1 MSTIDLQKRIK
12 YNKSKKKKKKKKKK
26 TKITIDRDNGVYVA
40 VILLVLIGLLLVFTS
55 SSYYAFYEQGDLYFF
70 IKKQAIWAVIGLGF
84 MSFFARVD
92 YHFLRKLTWPLAIGT
107 LGLLVLVLAIGK
119 EINGAK
125 RWLEFGGLSIQP
137 SEIAKYA
144 VVFVLAHVIVKM
156 GKEIKTISKGI
167 VLPLAI
173 GAAFAVLVLAEK
185 NLSITVVIALVTY
198 FMIMVGGANIR
209 VLIGLIPVGFLAGLG
224 LIVIEPYRLERLTTY
239 LNPWADQS
247 DSGYQ
252 LVHSL
257 MAIGS
262 GGVTGQ
268 GLGNSMQKALYMPE
282 PHNDFIFAIL
292 AEEFGLLGCIFV
304 IGLFIFFIISAIKVA
319 MRAKDIYGRL
329 LAIGITLVIAIQAII
344 NIAVVTGSIPV
355 TGVPLPFIS
364 TGGTSLLINLVAMGV
379 LLNIAKQGKK
389 SKVDAEDKVRTIK

>member
-12 YNKSKKKKKKKKKK
+12 YNKSKKKKKKK

-55 SSYYAFYEQGDLYFF
+55 SSYYALYEQGDLYFF

-92 YHFLRKLTWPLAIGT
+92 YHFLIKLTWPLAIGT

-389 SKVDAEDKVRTIK
+389 SKVDAKDKVRTIK

>member
-12 YNKSKKKKKKKKKK
+12 YNKSKKKKKKK

-55 SSYYAFYEQGDLYFF
+55 SSYYALYEQGDLYFF

-185 NLSITVVIALVTY
+185 NLSITVVITLVTY

-292 AEEFGLLGCIFV
+292 AEEFGLL
-304 IGLFIFFIISAIKVA
+304 
-319 MRAKDIYGRL
+319 
-329 LAIGITLVIAIQAII
+329 
-344 NIAVVTGSIPV
+344 
-355 TGVPLPFIS
+355 
-364 TGGTSLLINLVAMGV
+364 
-379 LLNIAKQGKK
+379 
-389 SKVDAEDKVRTIK
+389 

>member
-1 MSTIDLQKRIK
+1 MSNVDLKKRIK
-12 YNKSKKKKKKKKKK
+12 YNKKRRKKKKK
-26 TKITIDRDNGVYVA
+26 TKISIDRDNGVYVA
-40 VILLVLIGLLLVFTS
+40 LILLVLIGLLLVFTS
-55 SSYYAFYEQGDLYFF
+55 SSYYALYEQGDLYFF
-70 IKKQAIWAVIGLGF
+70 IRKQAMWAVIGLGF
-84 MSFFARVD
+84 MEFFARVD
-92 YHFLRKLTWPLAIGT
+92 YHFLRKFTWPLAGGT
-107 LGLLVLVLAIGK
+107 LCLLVLVLVIGK

-125 RWLEFGGLSIQP
+125 RWIDVGGLSIQP

-144 VVFVLAHVIVKM
+144 VVFILAHIIVKM
-156 GKEIKTISKGI
+156 GKEIKTIKKGI
-167 VLPLAI
+167 VFPLAI
-173 GAAFAVLVLAEK
+173 GATFAVLVLAEK
-185 NLSITVVIALVTY
+185 NLSITAVIAMVTY

-209 VLIGLIPVGFLAGLG
+209 VLLGLIPVGLAGGLA
-224 LIVIEPYRLERLTTY
+224 LIVTSEYRLERLTTF

-304 IGLFIFFIISAIKVA
+304 IGLFVFLIISAIKVA
-319 MRAKDIYGRL
+319 MNAKDIYGRL
-329 LAIGITLVIAIQAII
+329 LATGITLVIAIQAII
-344 NIAVVTGSIPV
+344 NIAVVTGSMPV

-379 LLNIAKQGKK
+379 LLNISKQGKK
-389 SKVDAEDKVRTIK
+389 NRVSEENN

>member
-1 MSTIDLQKRIK
+1 MSSIGLQKRIK
-12 YNKSKKKKKKKKKK
+12 YSKNKKKKKRK
-26 TKITIDRDNGVYVA
+26 TKISIDRDNGVYIS

-55 SSYYAFYEQGDLYFF
+55 SSYYALYEQGDLYFF
-70 IKKQAIWAVIGLGF
+70 IQKQAMWAAIGLGC
-84 MSFFARVD
+84 MSLFARVD
-92 YHFLRKLTWPLAIGT
+92 YHFLRKFTWPLAVGTIGL
-107 LGLLVLVLAIGK
+107 LGLVLIVGK

-125 RWLEFGGLSIQP
+125 RWLDVGGLSIQP

-144 VVFVLAHVIVKM
+144 VVFILAHVIVKM
-156 GKEIKTISKGI
+156 GKDIKTIGKGI
-167 VLPLAI
+167 FMPLVI
-173 GAAFAVLVLAEK
+173 GATFAVLVLLEK
-185 NLSITVVIALVTY
+185 NLSITAVIAMVTY
-198 FMIMVGGANIR
+198 LMIMVGGANMK
-209 VLIGLIPVGFLAGLG
+209 VLLNLIPVGIAGG
-224 LIVIEPYRLERLTTY
+224 ITLIVTSEYRLERATTF

-304 IGLFIFFIISAIKVA
+304 IGVFMFFIISAIKVA
-319 MRAKDIYGRL
+319 MRAKDNYGRL
-329 LAIGITLVIAIQAII
+329 LATGITLVIAIQAIV
-344 NIAVVTGSIPV
+344 NIAVVTGSMPV

-379 LLNIAKQGKK
+379 LLNISKQGKK
-389 SKVDAEDKVRTIK
+389 SQTLEEDKIN

>member
-12 YNKSKKKKKKKKKK
+12 YNKSKKKKKKK
-26 TKITIDRDNGVYVA
+26 TKIIIDRDNGVYVA

-55 SSYYAFYEQGDLYFF
+55 SSYYALYEQGDLYFF
-70 IKKQAIWAVIGLGF
+70 IKNQAIWAVIGLGF

>member
-1 MSTIDLQKRIK
+1 MSNVELKKRIK
-12 YNKSKKKKKKKKKK
+12 YNKNKKKKKKK
-26 TKITIDRDNGVYVA
+26 TKISIDRDNGVYVA

-55 SSYYAFYEQGDLYFF
+55 SSYYALYEQGDLYFF
-70 IKKQAIWAVIGLGF
+70 IKKQAMWAIIGLGF
-84 MSFFARVD
+84 MSLFARVD
-92 YHFLRKLTWPLAIGT
+92 YHFLRKFTWPLAGGT

-125 RWLEFGGLSIQP
+125 RWIEVGGLSIQP

-144 VVFVLAHVIVKM
+144 VVFILAHVIVKM
-156 GKEIKTISKGI
+156 GKEIKTIKNGI
-167 VLPLAI
+167 VMPLAI
-173 GAAFAVLVLAEK
+173 GASFAVLVLLEK
-185 NLSITVVIALVTY
+185 NLSITAVIAMVTY
-198 FMIMVGGANIR
+198 FMIMVGGANMR
-209 VLIGLIPVGFLAGLG
+209 VLLGLIPVGIFGGLM
-224 LIVIEPYRLERLTTY
+224 LTVTSEYRLERLTTF
-239 LNPWADQS
+239 LNPWVDQS

-304 IGLFIFFIISAIKVA
+304 IGLFVFLIISSIKVA
-319 MRAKDIYGRL
+319 MKAKDVYGRL

-344 NIAVVTGSIPV
+344 NIAVVTGSMPV

-389 SKVDAEDKVRTIK
+389 NRIDGEDNARVIR

>member
-1 MSTIDLQKRIK
+1 MSSIDLQKRIK
-12 YNKSKKKKKKKKKK
+12 YNKSRKRKKKKTKK

-40 VILLVLIGLLLVFTS
+40 VILLVMIGLLLVFTS
-55 SSYYAFYEQGDLYFF
+55 SSYYALYEQGNLYFF
-70 IKKQAIWAVIGLGF
+70 IKKQAIWAGIGLCF

-107 LGLLVLVLAIGK
+107 FGLLVLVLAIGK

-125 RWLEFGGLSIQP
+125 RWIEVGGLSIQP

-144 VVFVLAHVIVKM
+144 VVFILAHVIVKM
-156 GKEIKTISKGI
+156 GREIKTIGKGI
-167 VLPLAI
+167 FMPLAI
-173 GAAFAVLVLAEK
+173 GASFAVLVLLEK

-198 FMIMVGGANIR
+198 FMIMVGGANLR
-209 VLIGLIPVGFLAGLG
+209 VLIGLIPVGVAAGFG
-224 LIVIEPYRLERLTTY
+224 LIIIEPYRLARLTTF

-262 GGVTGQ
+262 GGVIGQ

-304 IGLFIFFIISAIKVA
+304 IGLFVFLIISSIKVA
-319 MRAKDIYGRL
+319 MQAKDVYGRL
-329 LAIGITLVIAIQAII
+329 LATGITLVIAIQAII
-344 NIAVVTGSIPV
+344 NISVVTGSIPV

-389 SKVDAEDKVRTIK
+389 KNEEKIDSII

>member
-12 YNKSKKKKKKKKKK
+12 YNKSKKKKKKK

-55 SSYYAFYEQGDLYFF
+55 SSYYALYEQGDLYFF

-389 SKVDAEDKVRTIK
+389 SKVDAKDKVRTIK

>member
-12 YNKSKKKKKKKKKK
+12 YNKSKKKKKKK

-55 SSYYAFYEQGDLYFF
+55 SSYYALYEQGDLYFF

-144 VVFVLAHVIVKM
+144 VVFVLANVIVKM

-185 NLSITVVIALVTY
+185 NLSITVVITLVTY

-389 SKVDAEDKVRTIK
+389 SKVDAEDKIRTIK

>member
-12 YNKSKKKKKKKKKK
+12 YNKSKKKKKKK

-55 SSYYAFYEQGDLYFF
+55 SSYYALYEQGDLYFF

-185 NLSITVVIALVTY
+185 NLSITEVITLVTY

>member
-12 YNKSKKKKKKKKKK
+12 YNKSKKKKKKK

-55 SSYYAFYEQGDLYFF
+55 SSYYALYEQGDLYFF

-185 NLSITVVIALVTY
+185 NLSITVVITLVTY

-389 SKVDAEDKVRTIK
+389 SKVDAEDKIRTIK